1 MNIDMLLEMP
11 ETRPAALVI
20 ALRDGF
26 LSGYHAGKSGKV
38 NDGNAYNASAAF
50 ASETLKHYFKGLNVD
65 FSVNPLP
72 SAPPAN
78 PPTFSLLDPLVMSFI
93 QKLGGMF
100 DSGEI
105 DAQSLGEAIMESPDP
120 RFNQLRKIKPMIKD
134 FIGAA
139 EVENRDPSAMAFI
152 QKIGALFESEKFD
165 GESLA
170 LAIME
175 SPDPRFDPLRTVLIP
190 MVKEFAAALEA
201 RFGSTNCPV

>member
-38 NDGNAYNASAAF
+38 NDDNAYNASAAF
-50 ASETLKHYFKGLNVD
+50 AAETLKHYFKGLNVD
-65 FSVNPLP
+65 SSINT
-72 SAPPAN
+72 SAFPAN
-78 PPTFSLLDPLVMSFI
+78 PPIFSLLDPLVMSFI
-93 QKLGGMF
+93 QKLGGLF

-105 DAQSLGEAIMESPDP
+105 DGDSIVLAIMESPDP
-120 RFNQLRKIKPMIKD
+120 RFNQFRKIKPMIQD

-139 EVENRDPSAMAFI
+139 KDENRDSSSMAFI
-152 QKIGALFESEKFD
+152 QKIGGLFESENFD
-165 GESLA
+165 GESIA

-175 SPDPRFDPLRTVLIP
+175 SPDPRFDSLRKFMIP
-190 MVKEFAAALEA
+190 MVKEFMAALEA

>member
-1 MNIDMLLEMP
+1 MVEPYWVDMHALMETP
-11 ETRPAALVI
+11 EAFPAVLII

-26 LSGYHAGKSGKV
+26 ISGYKARKSGEV
-38 NDGNAYNASAAF
+38 NDENAYNASAAF
-50 ASETLKHYFKGLNVD
+50 ASEKLPHFWRILN
-65 FSVNPLP
+65 NPRPAP
-72 SAPPAN
+72 SAPPSA
-78 PPTFSLLDPLVMSFI
+78 FSLLDPTVMAQI
-93 QKLGGMF
+93 QKLGVLF
-100 DSGEI
+100 ESGEI
-105 DAQSLGEAIMESPDP
+105 DAQSLGDAIMESPDP